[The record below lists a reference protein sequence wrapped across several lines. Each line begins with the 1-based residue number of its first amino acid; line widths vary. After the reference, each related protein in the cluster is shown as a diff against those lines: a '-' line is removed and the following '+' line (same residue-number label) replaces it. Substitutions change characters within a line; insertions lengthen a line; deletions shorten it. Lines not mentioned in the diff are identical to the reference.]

1 MHQTIKEPIKV
12 LVSFFGQQ
20 VRPLAFFWKGRRY
33 EIDKINLVHSLRQ
46 GRDTLYYFSV
56 SDKANFYRLSFDT
69 GSLAWSLEEIY
80 AEG

>member
-1 MHQTIKEPIKV
+1 MYQTIKEPIKV
-12 LVSFFGQQ
+12 LVSFFGKQ

-33 EIDKINLVHSLRQ
+33 EIDKINLVHSQRL

-56 SDKANFYRLSFDT
+56 SDKANFYRLVFDT
-69 GSLAWSLEEIY
+69 GSLTWSLEEIY